1 MHIRYTASLLLITV
15 VQGLFVATAAA
26 QPAQID
32 GLTPQ
37 DPVKFSLFEE
47 ENWYL
52 LADEPGLHIARAR
65 DAFLMMDT
73 HTAATQ
79 LRKAAV
85 HLRIAAS
92 DGTER
97 TKRGLKRAQHELEK
111 TADRIEAGTLKS
123 IEEFDLATTHAM
135 HSLSE
140 YHYWKAAAAWE
151 KKEVRKA
158 GHYLRAAADNVEHAA
173 ARTEQRM
180 KMATAEVARESR
192 IISSSMI
199 EGTGYAVDEVGV
211 GFEKIGNQ
219 IERVGHRVAPTMD
232 PGAGRRDSRRVKGF
246 E

>member
-1 MHIRYTASLLLITV
+1 MLSRYTTSLLLITV
-15 VQGLFVATAAA
+15 VQGFIVSTAAA
-26 QPAQID
+26 QSAPID
-32 GLTPQ
+32 GLTPK

-65 DAFLMMDT
+65 DAFLELDV

-85 HLRIAAS
+85 HLRIAAN

-123 IEEFDLATTHAM
+123 VEEFDVATTHAM
-135 HSLSE
+135 HALSE
-140 YHYWKAAAAWE
+140 YHYLKAAAAWE

-158 GHYLRAAADNVEHAA
+158 GHYLRAAADNIEHAA
-173 ARTEQRM
+173 ARTEHRM
-180 KMATAEVARESR
+180 KATTTEIARESR
-192 IISSSMI
+192 VISSSMI
-199 EGTGYAVDEVGV
+199 EGTGYAIDEVGV

-219 IERVGHRVAPTMD
+219 IERVGHRVAPT
-232 PGAGRRDSRRVKGF
+232 AVK
-246 E
+246 